1 MKVKSLGHVVLKVRN
16 QQRAEEFYNGLLGFK
31 IVTRNEGF
39 NMTFFS
45 FGESHH
51 DFAIVAVGD
60 SADSPSEGSTGLFHA
75 AFKVGE
81 TLDDLKE
88 AKNLLESN
96 GVQVR
101 TRDHHVSKSLYFND
115 PDGNPLEFYI
125 DTTEDWK
132 TDPDIIGR
140 NGLELII

>member
-1 MKVKSLGHVVLKVRN
+1 
-16 QQRAEEFYNGLLGFK
+16 
-31 IVTRNEGF
+31 
-39 NMTFFS
+39 MTFFS

-60 SADSPSEGSTGLFHA
+60 SANSPSNESTGLFHA
-75 AFKVGE
+75 AFKVGD
-81 TLDDLKE
+81 TLEDLKE

-101 TRDHHVSKSLYFND
+101 ARDHHVSQSLYFND

-125 DTTEDWK
+125 DTSEEWK

-140 NGLELII
+140 NGLELSI